1 MKGKLIF
8 VITSFVLIA
17 DTLLCQNDFR
27 NGFIITL
34 EQDTIIGQVDYRS
47 NSNNYKSCIFKGEQE
62 ESVYYPDEILGFGY
76 DHDKFFLSQ
85 IVEGSFVE
93 VLVLGEISLFKST
106 NEFHLKK
113 DTSVYTV
120 KSFYEEVKINGKVFK
135 TENTNWKG
143 IVSYLMSDC
152 ISNLNSILSK
162 LRLEEKSLTELVVK
176 YNECKGRAFT
186 EFKTNQPWAKY
197 SIGASMGIARSE
209 IQTKND
215 LDYMFYMDASYIS
228 LDPVMG
234 ILVEMSMP
242 RLNENL
248 AVQAEIQFIK
258 SSYSSLTLI
267 NTSTTYYD
275 TYIDL
280 STLSVPLSL
289 KYTFPEKRFGWYL
302 QGGANLDYHVKLTS
316 KLLIEN
322 VYGNVVHTLPERS
335 AFPLSVNKFQLGY
348 WGGVGIVKSFEKFK
362 ASIAFRH
369 YEIPALSYVADRKV
383 SVVNLIIFKK

>member
-1 MKGKLIF
+1 
-8 VITSFVLIA
+8 
-17 DTLLCQNDFR
+17 
-27 NGFIITL
+27 
-34 EQDTIIGQVDYRS
+34 
-47 NSNNYKSCIFKGEQE
+47 
-62 ESVYYPDEILGFGY
+62 
-76 DHDKFFLSQ
+76 
-85 IVEGSFVE
+85 
-93 VLVLGEISLFKST
+93 
-106 NEFHLKK
+106 
-113 DTSVYTV
+113 
-120 KSFYEEVKINGKVFK
+120 
-135 TENTNWKG
+135 
-143 IVSYLMSDC
+143 MSDC
-152 ISNLNSILSK
+152 ISNPNSILSK

-280 STLSVPLSL
+280 ST
-289 KYTFPEKRFGWYL
+289 
-302 QGGANLDYHVKLTS
+302 A
-316 KLLIEN
+316 
-322 VYGNVVHTLPERS
+322 
-335 AFPLSVNKFQLGY
+335 
-348 WGGVGIVKSFEKFK
+348 KSG
-362 ASIAFRH
+362 
-369 YEIPALSYVADRKV
+369 
-383 SVVNLIIFKK
+383 